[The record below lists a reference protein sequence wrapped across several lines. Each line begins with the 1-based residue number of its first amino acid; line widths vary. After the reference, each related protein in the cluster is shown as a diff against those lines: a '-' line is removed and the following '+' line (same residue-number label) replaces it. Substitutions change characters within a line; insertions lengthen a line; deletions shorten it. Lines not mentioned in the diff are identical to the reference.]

1 MKTESNRKIFY
12 ITWICTAI
20 VIALTVWTMVRSRM
34 PTQGKPYERL
44 TAEEARLYMSYEAAY
59 LVADVRDEEEYDLG
73 HLDEAISIPY
83 DRIVEEAD
91 RRLGDRNVTVYVYG
105 KDSEQSCA
113 AAQKLSDI
121 GFNSVSEIGSYGDWI
136 MAQTETETE
145 GLLGNVLE

>member
-1 MKTESNRKIFY
+1 
-12 ITWICTAI
+12 
-20 VIALTVWTMVRSRM
+20 M